1 MYTSTLYSYCW
12 KYTASSVGEL
22 RVRCTPFVCFDDL
35 STSSIRGPNQKCTG
49 NHEWSL
55 PVSFELGDEPFRVN
69 SWGTALHANSF
80 PCDLKYQWTTTTST
94 VTLGASFANLGTAHT
109 MSWRPL
115 DSRLS
120 RFEIRLSK
128 HRRWLEKETENHVQ
142 HYADIS
148 HHRNN
153 YLEFLHTQE
162 QASGS
167 SNVEQEGHIN
177 ARRWRRVEKVR
188 KWLHGSPES
197 KQIDCRHASYDE
209 ESCAWFLQTP
219 AYCNWRDQGFEKR
232 MANDANFLMGNWQHR
247 VLFVQGQ
254 SIL

>member
-1 MYTSTLYSYCW
+1 MLDSC
-12 KYTASSVGEL
+12 
-22 RVRCTPFVCFDDL
+22 
-35 STSSIRGPNQKCTG
+35 
-49 NHEWSL
+49 
-55 PVSFELGDEPFRVN
+55 
-69 SWGTALHANSF
+69 GTAFHAISS
-80 PCDLKYQWTTTTST
+80 PCGPKYQWTATTST
-94 VTLGASFANLGTAHT
+94 IILGASLANPGTAHT
-109 MSWRPL
+109 FSWRPL

-148 HHRNN
+148 HYRSN
-153 YLEFLHTQE
+153 YLEFLHNQE

-167 SNVEQEGHIN
+167 SSVEQEGQRN

-188 KWLHGSPES
+188 KWLHSSPES
-197 KQIDCRHASYDE
+197 RQIDRRHELYDE

-219 AYCNWRDQGFEKR
+219 VYCKWRDQVFEKR

-254 SIL
+254 SILLDPWKSAEY